1 MSTESSKSKGPSK
14 NPRRESIVERDLRIK
29 NAANPSGLLL
39 DTSYSDIR
47 IATRMPAV
55 RVASVF
61 FIFVILHDC

>member
-1 MSTESSKSKGPSK
+1 MTHLRAQARIQDENRSW
-14 NPRRESIVERDLRIK
+14 IVDRDLRIK
-29 NAANPSGLLL
+29 HAANPSGLLL

-61 FIFVILHDC
+61 FLYS